1 MIAIA
6 DFWKQ
11 QSFHHLITY
20 SFNRGPKLA
29 ALQTAADQ
37 VLVELAATPP
47 TDYLRQFKL
56 KRQLREVQAE
66 AELGAY
72 RRRILN
78 AQGKFDNTAE
88 QIAVVEQNS
97 DAARQLRHMFQR
109 VKGEVMYAMCMPVFR
124 DALVFYDEHGRL
136 VQALN
141 ICFECLY
148 IEASDGLVVEA
159 DVAVYRELHKRL
171 AQLGHPIELPGW

>member
-1 MIAIA
+1 MITIA

-29 ALQTAADQ
+29 ALQAAADQ
-37 VLVELAATPP
+37 VLAELAATPP

-56 KRQLREVQAE
+56 RRQLREVRAE

-78 AQGKFDNTAE
+78 AQGTFDNTAA
-88 QIAVVEQNS
+88 QIVVVGQDSEV
-97 DAARQLRHMFQR
+97 ARQLGGVFQR
-109 VKGEVMYAMCMPVFR
+109 TKGDVCYVYAGFSRCAGFLR
-124 DALVFYDEHGRL
+124 
-136 VQALN
+136 
-141 ICFECLY
+141 
-148 IEASDGLVVEA
+148 
-159 DVAVYRELHKRL
+159 
-171 AQLGHPIELPGW
+171 

>member
-11 QSFHHLITY
+11 QSLHPLVPY
-20 SFNRGPKLA
+20 SFNRGLQLA

-37 VLVELAATPP
+37 VLAELVATPP

-56 KRQLREVQAE
+56 KRQLREAQAE

-78 AQGKFDNTAE
+78 AQGTFDNTAE
-88 QIAVVEQNS
+88 QIAVVGQNS
-97 DAARQLRHMFQR
+97 DAARQLGHVFQR
-109 VKGEVMYAMCMPVFR
+109 PKGEVMYAMCMPVFR
-124 DALVFYDEHGRL
+124 DALVFYDEHGQL

-148 IEASDGLVVEA
+148 MEASNGVVVEA
-159 DVAVYRELHKRL
+159 DVAVYREMRKLL
-171 AQLGHPIELPGW
+171 AQLGHPIESPGW